1 MNDKDPVNKQ
11 LHDQLRA
18 LRQQVAE
25 LEMLE
30 TKYQETIAQLQMMEQ
45 KHHNFVETSNDLI
58 WSIDPQGRWTF
69 INQAAKRIYG
79 YEPEEM
85 LGCPFTDFLSPEQV
99 SDLEVFQQVLQGQTC
114 LQHET
119 VHLRKDGTPV
129 ELCFNAIALRDD
141 QEQVLE
147 ITGTAID
154 ITGRKRKEQEL
165 YQYRENLEELVFKR
179 TAELRRVNQQ
189 LQQEIAEHQQ
199 IREVLRQKESK
210 FSSLIQNSSD
220 IVTILTADGTVK
232 YISSSVKRILGYEP
246 EDLINQNIFEL
257 IDLEDLQRV
266 ADAFDSVIQNS
277 GTTLSTE
284 FRFQCKNGTWCH
296 LESTGRNLLG
306 DPSVG
311 GIVINSRDIT
321 ERKVVEAQLIHS
333 AFHDK
338 LTNLP
343 NRASLIRRLDTLV
356 KHLKSGKIHQFA
368 VLFLDIDRFKVINDS
383 LGHMIGDQLLIAI
396 TQRLKAC
403 LRPEDLIARFGGDEF
418 TILLE
423 RVKDSDQAVTV
434 AERIHQALEL
444 PFNLNGY
451 EVFTSVSIGIALGTK
466 NYEQPEEILRDA
478 DTGMYR
484 AKALGRARYELF
496 DEAMHNQAL
505 ALLHLETDLR
515 RAIERQEFQI
525 YYQPIV
531 LLATSEIVGCEA
543 LIRWQPPNHSI
554 IPPETFI
561 SFAEEAGLIIPIDW
575 WVLRHAC
582 HQMRRWQMQCQHQ
595 LPLTISINFSKKQF
609 SQPDLVERLNQTLQ
623 ETGLDA
629 CSLKLE
635 LTESVLMENFESTQ
649 AMLLQLHNLGLKLDI
664 DDFGIGYS
672 SLSLLHRFPIN
683 TLKIDRSF
691 ISRMA
696 DDQEGFEI
704 VRAIITLAHALG
716 MEVTAEG
723 IETQE
728 QLTQLQSLQCEYGQ
742 GFFFSKPVDSEAAAA
757 LIGVP
762 LLPE

>member
-246 EDLINQNIFEL
+246 EDLINQSIFEL

-284 FRFQCKNGTWCH
+284 FRFQCKSGTWCH

-306 DPSVG
+306 DSSVG

-531 LLATSEIVGCEA
+531 LLATS
-543 LIRWQPPNHSI
+543 
-554 IPPETFI
+554 
-561 SFAEEAGLIIPIDW
+561 
-575 WVLRHAC
+575 
-582 HQMRRWQMQCQHQ
+582 
-595 LPLTISINFSKKQF
+595 
-609 SQPDLVERLNQTLQ
+609 
-623 ETGLDA
+623 
-629 CSLKLE
+629 
-635 LTESVLMENFESTQ
+635 
-649 AMLLQLHNLGLKLDI
+649 
-664 DDFGIGYS
+664 
-672 SLSLLHRFPIN
+672 
-683 TLKIDRSF
+683 
-691 ISRMA
+691 
-696 DDQEGFEI
+696 
-704 VRAIITLAHALG
+704 
-716 MEVTAEG
+716 
-723 IETQE
+723 
-728 QLTQLQSLQCEYGQ
+728 
-742 GFFFSKPVDSEAAAA
+742 
-757 LIGVP
+757 
-762 LLPE
+762 